1 MARDLLTPPMS
12 TVASESCFSAGKRVL
27 NDKRSRMNQR
37 TLQMCICLKDWLDA
51 EDRLQNQE
59 GHDTGS
65 DTGEGTTSSD
75 RSSHFDEE
83 ID

>member
-1 MARDLLTPPMS
+1 MS
-12 TVASESCFSAGKRVL
+12 TVASESCFNEKKVFD
-27 NDKRSRMNQR
+27 DKMNRMNQR
-37 TLQMCICLKDWLDA
+37 TLQICICLKYWFDA

-65 DTGEGTTSSD
+65 DTGEGATPSD
-75 RSSHFDEE
+75 RSTQFDVE

>member
-1 MARDLLTPPMS
+1 MKKKVFD
-12 TVASESCFSAGKRVL
+12 
-27 NDKRSRMNQR
+27 DKMNRMNQR
-37 TLQMCICLKDWLDA
+37 TLQMCICSKDWLDA

-65 DTGEGTTSSD
+65 DTGEGATPSD
-75 RSSHFDEE
+75 RSTQFDEE